1 MCVLSDDAST
11 LNDFNFA
18 SASFFGSTA
27 PSAAINVPEPT
38 SAMLLLLGMAGLALR
53 RGRRS

>member
-18 SASFFGSTA
+18 SVSFFGSTA
-27 PSAAINVPEPT
+27 PSAAIAVPEPT

-53 RGRRS
+53 RRRA